1 MKTSQFI
8 YIQIIVMDKN
18 KYKVIYIGGGESEAK
33 ELGKYKKEGYGGVS
47 FYQPVWPLWLQ
58 FWMF

>member
-1 MKTSQFI
+1 
-8 YIQIIVMDKN
+8 MDKN

-47 FYQPVWPLWLQ
+47 FFQPAWPL
-58 FWMF
+58 

>member
-33 ELGKYKKEGYGGVS
+33 ELGKYKKES
-47 FYQPVWPLWLQ
+47 LKKPTLTSHTS
-58 FWMF
+58 MERTM